1 MEKNQPEITKR
12 LVAAV
17 LVTVAV
23 VAVSALSIHTPT
35 DSRSSLARPLKNIQT
50 EKATVFYAD
59 VSTQGCNIVELV
71 LPTTRESRASIE
83 NLKLIAAAF

>member
-12 LVAAV
+12 LVAAM
-17 LVTVAV
+17 LVTAAV
-23 VAVSALSIHTPT
+23 VVVSALSMHTPT

-50 EKATVFYAD
+50 EKTTVFYAMSAPD
-59 VSTQGCNIVELV
+59 GINFVELV
-71 LPTTRESRASIE
+71 LPTTRESRASTE

>member
-12 LVAAV
+12 LVAAA
-17 LVTVAV
+17 LVTAAV
-23 VAVSALSIHTPT
+23 VAVSALSMHTPT

-50 EKATVFYAD
+50 EKTTVFYAMSAPD
-59 VSTQGCNIVELV
+59 GINFVELV
-71 LPTTRESRASIE
+71 LPTTRESRASTE

>member
-17 LVTVAV
+17 LVTAAV
-23 VAVSALSIHTPT
+23 VAVSALSMHTPT

-50 EKATVFYAD
+50 EKTTVFYAMSAPD
-59 VSTQGCNIVELV
+59 GINFVELV